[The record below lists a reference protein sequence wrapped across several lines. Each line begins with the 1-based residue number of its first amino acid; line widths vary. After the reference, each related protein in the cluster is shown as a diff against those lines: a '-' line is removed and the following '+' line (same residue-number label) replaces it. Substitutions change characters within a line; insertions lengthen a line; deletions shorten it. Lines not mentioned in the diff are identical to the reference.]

1 MPRFFGDTQNG
12 YSSNTGPNSGA
23 NSGNLP
29 RALKYRNQ
37 YEKFGESNELYAMS
51 GRSRSRTDGQMT
63 VEIAAGR
70 RRSED
75 VDDDR
80 SDKAIMHNSDSKIVQ
95 IKTVTVQHE
104 DQGV

>member
-1 MPRFFGDTQNG
+1 MPRFFGDTKSG

-23 NSGNLP
+23 NSGNLT
-29 RALKYRNQ
+29 RALKNRSQ

-51 GRSRSRTDGQMT
+51 GRSRSRTDRQMT
-63 VEIAAGR
+63 VEVATGR
-70 RRSED
+70 GSGD

-80 SDKAIMHNSDSKIVQ
+80 SDKAIMENSESKIVQ
-95 IKTVTVQHE
+95 TRTVTVQYE